1 MPFVLSIVIP
11 VFNAENSIGKLV
23 SAISKEIKGIEYE
36 IILVNDGSKDT
47 THKICQDLAKYNQLL
62 KYICL
67 RKNFGEFNAVICG
80 LNHAQ
85 GQFTAIIDDDFQNP
99 PSEINK
105 LLETAQLGDFDVVY
119 SYYENKKHHFVRNI
133 GSNLVNRLTTFLL
146 KKPKDLY
153 LSSFKIIKKEVV
165 DEIIKCKNPYPYI
178 DGLIFQITD
187 NIGKVKV
194 EHQIRENGKS
204 NYTTSK
210 LISLFL
216 TILFGYSLLPLRL
229 TLFAGLLSIL
239 FSIIYMSLYFL
250 KILPQWGSPVVIFLG
265 GATLTAI
272 ALLGEYIGKVFM
284 INSGKPQ
291 YVIKK

>member
-47 THKICQDLAKYNQLL
+47 THKICQDLAKNNQLL